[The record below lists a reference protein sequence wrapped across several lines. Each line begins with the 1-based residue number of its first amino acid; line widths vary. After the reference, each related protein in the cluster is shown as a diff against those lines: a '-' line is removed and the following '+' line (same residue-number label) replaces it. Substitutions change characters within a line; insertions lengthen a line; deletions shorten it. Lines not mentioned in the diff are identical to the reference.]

1 MPATNGAS
9 TEPLDILED
18 IVKRARRAGAD
29 AADAVMFESA
39 SLSVSQRLGK
49 SEGIERAEAQDVG
62 LRVFRGRR
70 QAVASSTD
78 MSSDALSQLV
88 ERALAMAQAVP
99 EDPCCGLPDSDL
111 LAPEVADLDLCDPDE
126 PAANALV
133 ARSAAAEDAAR
144 AVAGV
149 TNSEGAEASWGRSI
163 VSLVA
168 SNGFAGRYA
177 GSQHGLSVSVIAGEG
192 TAMERDYDFAVARFA
207 DDLPDPETIGRR
219 AGERAVRRLGPR
231 KAPSAQIPIVY
242 DPRIAGGLI
251 SHLAAAISGPAIA
264 RGTSFL
270 KDSLDKPVFATGVTI
285 TDDPLR
291 RRGLRSKPFDGEG
304 VATRERQIIADGILT
319 TWLLDQRSARQL
331 GLKTTGHAARG
342 TSSPPSPRPTN
353 LYLVPG
359 DKSPAELMADID
371 RGIYVTELIGMGIN
385 MVTGDYSRGAA
396 GFLIENGE
404 ITHPVS
410 EVTVAGNLKDMF
422 KSITPADDL
431 VFRYGI
437 DTPTLRVDSLTVAG
451 T

>member
-1 MPATNGAS
+1 MATAARAS
-9 TEPLDILED
+9 TESADLLAD
-18 IVKRARRAGAD
+18 VVSRARRAGAD
-29 AADAVMFESA
+29 AADAVMIESA
-39 SLSVSQRLGK
+39 SLSVSQRLGR
-49 SEGIERAEAQDVG
+49 SEGIERAEALDIG

-78 MSSDALSQLV
+78 ISPDAIAQLI
-88 ERALAMAQAVP
+88 ERALAMAEAVP
-99 EDPCCGLPDSDL
+99 EDPCCGLVDADL

-126 PAANALV
+126 PAADRLV
-133 ARSAAAEDAAR
+133 ALAAAAEDAAR

-149 TNSEGAEASWGRSI
+149 TNSEGAEASWGRSVI
-163 VSLVA
+163 SLVA
-168 SNGFAGRYA
+168 SNGFAGQYA

-192 TAMERDYDFAVARFA
+192 TAMERDYDYAVARFA
-207 DDLPDPETIGRR
+207 ADLANPETIGRN
-219 AGERAVRRLGPR
+219 AGERAVRHLNPR
-231 KAPSAQIPIVY
+231 KAPSAQVPVVY
-242 DPRIAGGLI
+242 DPRVAGGLLG
-251 SHLAAAISGPAIA
+251 HFAAAISGPAIA

-270 KDSLDKPVFATGVTI
+270 KNSLGEAVFAPGVTI

-291 RRGLRSKPFDGEG
+291 RRGLRSKPFDAEG
-304 VATRERQIIADGILT
+304 VGACVRQIVADGELT

-331 GLKTTGHAARG
+331 GLRTTGHAARG
-342 TSSPPSPRPTN
+342 TSSTPTPRPTN
-353 LYLVPG
+353 LYLAPG
-359 DKSPAELMADID
+359 GKTPAELMADID
-371 RGIYVTELIGMGIN
+371 RGIYVTELMGMGIN

-410 EVTVAGNLKDMF
+410 EVTIAGNLKDMF
-422 KSITPADDL
+422 KSLTPANDL